1 MEFIFS
7 LEEIEL
13 VAEKVLA
20 ENPHKVIVFQ
30 GQMGAGK
37 TTFIKALAKALA
49 VKDMTSSP
57 TFALVNEYNAKDNQK
72 VYHFDVYRLK
82 SEEEAMDMGIDEY
95 LYSGQ
100 WCFIEWAEKIPNLL
114 PDDYSKIVVEMLPDG
129 KRKLALQV

>member
-114 PDDYSKIVVEMLPDG
+114 PDDYSKIVVEVLPDG

>member
-82 SEEEAMDMGIDEY
+82 SEEEAMDLGIDEY